1 MLFVLFLGLSP
12 ILSPFL
18 RTQDISVIKTNRI
31 ASPKKLLLESREI
44 VNYKLKQV
52 KNIVSQ
58 KLNPAKQK
66 C

>member
-31 ASPKKLLLESREI
+31 ASPKKLLL
-44 VNYKLKQV
+44 
-52 KNIVSQ
+52 
-58 KLNPAKQK
+58 
-66 C
+66 